1 MSHGDKQLPVV
12 IVLLL
17 LLDEKW
23 TKALELIHR
32 EAQIDSMLHR
42 KKYHRAA
49 SCTCPTAYKKL
60 SFSPQSLSQTF
71 AQLTLFALTLPAS
84 CILSFVSDE
93 FQQCGQAA
101 VQARCHLFLHM

>member
-1 MSHGDKQLPVV
+1 MGTNNCPLLLF
-12 IVLLL
+12 LLL

-32 EAQIDSMLHR
+32 ESQIDSMLHR
-42 KKYHRAA
+42 KKYLRAA
-49 SCTCPTAYKKL
+49 SCACPTAYKKL

-101 VQARCHLFLHM
+101 VQARCDLFLHI